1 MKSMIN
7 KWFTTME
14 CNGVKVDTIV
24 DKTDLVEGE
33 ILTGKVYVA
42 ADSDVEKIDCI
53 VLRVV
58 KRAGDST
65 QIIGKSSVELVGS
78 VHTKGS
84 EFVDFEIIPDD
95 RWACEEADEIIFQT
109 VLVMGDGTEIEDE
122 GVITYTF
129 LED

>member
-1 MKSMIN
+1 MIN

-14 CNGVKVDTIV
+14 CNGVKVDTV
-24 DKTDLVEGE
+24 VESTDLVEGE
-33 ILTGKVYVA
+33 ILTGKVYVTA
-42 ADSDVEKIDCI
+42 ESDVEKIDCI
-53 VLRVV
+53 VLRVL
-58 KRAGDST
+58 KKTGDAT

-84 EFVDFEIIPDD
+84 EFVPFEIIPDD
-95 RWACEEADEIIFQT
+95 RWACEETDEIIFQT
-109 VLVMGDGTEIEDE
+109 VLVMMDGTEIEDE